1 MSNFQKDNVALM
13 CDIGEL
19 VGLFDFEAGLDAFLK
34 KAVSTVAW
42 HMRAAVCS
50 IYLYEA
56 ETHELVLRA
65 NQGLNPGMIGQLRLK
80 SGEGITGTAL
90 KEMRPICEARATDNP
105 KYKYIPESQEEQ
117 FVAFLAV
124 PILRKMNP
132 VGVIVTQDPQWN
144 YFTPND
150 IQALKVIS
158 SQLAGVIENAHLL
171 MQVRGKSDEVLSSP
185 AMDTSETEF
194 GPGTHCVRGLGASVG
209 MGMGFSTRIGHYL
222 FQSMVDTSCPFG
234 LKEADFDR
242 ALAMTERQLLEL
254 QRRLVDKIHDAASMI
269 FGAHVLMLKD
279 EAFSGEIRTQIRAGK
294 NPWAAILDE
303 VRRYADLF
311 SNSPNPALREKVLD
325 VEDLG
330 HRLLHNLSAPTL
342 KSTSPDYTGQ
352 IIIAEALLPSDIL
365 KLSAEGAAGLVLLA
379 GGQHSHVAILAKALQ
394 IPLVIA
400 ADPRLLNLPEQT
412 PILLDAKDG
421 QIVVRPGPE
430 AIQMMKE
437 LVRSLAESE
446 RLAGL
451 VRAETRT
458 RDGVEIRLLAN
469 LNLVSE
475 LDVALSVKAAGIGLY
490 RTEFPFIVRSTFP
503 TEEEQYLGYK
513 SVLERMEG
521 RPVVFRTLDIGGDK
535 ALSYFPVQH
544 ESNPCLGLRALR
556 FSLRN
561 PEIFKQ
567 QLRAMLRVAYGNPQA
582 KVMFPLVASLDEF
595 MAARDLARVCQKE
608 LDSEGVSNRM
618 PELGVMVEL
627 PSAAML
633 APELAR
639 EADFLSIGSNDLI
652 QYLLAVDRTNDE
664 VASFFAPHH
673 PAVLRSLKG
682 IVAAAEAA
690 GKPVSLC
697 GDLGTDP
704 QMLPFLLGI
713 GLRALSLDPMA
724 IPAVQSRIEQI
735 DLAQAREQARQ
746 MLSFGRA
753 DEVADFLKTVEASE
767 SKPG

>member
-1 MSNFQKDNVALM
+1 MSDFQKDNVALM

-19 VGLFDFEAGLDAFLK
+19 VGLFDFEAGLDAFLM

-50 IYLYEA
+50 IYLYES

-65 NQGLNPGMIGQLRLK
+65 NQGLNPSLIGRLRLK
-80 SGEGITGTAL
+80 IGEGITGSAL

-105 KYKYIPESQEEQ
+105 NFKYIPGSQEER
-117 FVAFLAV
+117 FVSFLAV
-124 PILRKMNP
+124 PILRKMTP

-171 MQVRGKSDEVLSSP
+171 MRMHGTAESAASPLAEVSDL
-185 AMDTSETEF
+185 EF
-194 GPGTHCVRGLGASVG
+194 GPGTHCVRGQGASGG
-209 MGMGFSTRIGHYL
+209 MGMGLSTRIGQYL
-222 FQSMVDTSCPFG
+222 SRSQVEEACPLG
-234 LKEADFDR
+234 LTEADFDR
-242 ALAMTERQLLEL
+242 ALAVTERQLMEL
-254 QRRLVDKIHDAASMI
+254 QRRLEDKIHDAASMI

-279 EAFSGEIRTQIRAGK
+279 EAFSGEIRAQIRTGK

-303 VRRYADLF
+303 VRRYADVF
-311 SNSPNPALREKVLD
+311 SHSPNPALREKVLD

-330 HRLLHNLSAPTL
+330 HRLLHNLSAPAL

-352 IIIAEALLPSDIL
+352 IIVAEELLPSDIL
-365 KLSAEGAAGLVLLA
+365 KLSAEGAAGLVLMG

-400 ADPRLLNLPEQT
+400 SDQRLLHLPEKT
-412 PILLDAKDG
+412 PILLDAKEG
-421 QIVVRPGPE
+421 QIVIRPGPE
-430 AIQMMKE
+430 ANHTMKE
-437 LVRSLAESE
+437 LIRSLADSE
-446 RLAGL
+446 RLAGQ
-451 VRAETRT
+451 VKPQTRT
-458 RDGVEIRLLAN
+458 RNGVEIHLLAN

-475 LDVALSVKAAGIGLY
+475 LDVALSMKATGIGLY

-513 SVLERMEG
+513 RVLERMEG
-521 RPVVFRTLDIGGDK
+521 RTVVFRTLDIGGDK

-544 ESNPCLGLRALR
+544 ENNPFLGLRALR

-567 QLRAMLRVAYGNPQA
+567 QLRAMLRAAHGNPQA

-595 MAARDLARVCQKE
+595 LAARDLAHVCRGE
-608 LDSEGVSNRM
+608 LEREGIPNRM

-627 PSAAML
+627 PAAAVM
-633 APELAR
+633 APELASA
-639 EADFLSIGSNDLI
+639 ADFLSIGSNDLI

-664 VASFFAPHH
+664 VAAFFAPHH
-673 PAVLRSLKG
+673 PAVLRSLQR
-682 IVAAAEAA
+682 IVESAEKA

-697 GDLGTDP
+697 GNLASDP

-713 GLRALSLDPMA
+713 GLRVLSLDPMS
-724 IPAVQSRIEQI
+724 IPAVQGLIERI
-735 DLAQAREQARQ
+735 DLEQAKHQALR
-746 MLSFGRA
+746 MLSFGRIE
-753 DEVADFLKTVEASE
+753 EVAEYLKTVNAH
-767 SKPG
+767 PG